1 MSRKL
6 VTGALTIAFLP
17 LGTITSAVTMGFLLT
32 AFTIVSPILVVGL
45 AFYVASLAVNKLAE
59 TFQKPSFK
67 FEGFTAFTLDAIK
80 RIAICALVSIPLL
93 PLSLIVVGLIVAVI
107 APLLFVL
114 LTGFFSYV
122 GAKQV
127 ISFFAGEESNNRNLT
142 DSEITYI
149 PVPAHQIHQE
159 AHAPRPNSTTA
170 PYQSSIRGFFDNP
183 VKSATE
189 LYESYVSKPH
199 QS

>member
-32 AFTIVSPILVVGL
+32 AFTIVSPILVVWL

-59 TFQKPSFK
+59 TFQKPSLK

-114 LTGFFSYV
+114 LAGFFSYV

-127 ISFFAGEESNNRNLT
+127 ISFFAGEESNNRT

-149 PVPAHQIHQE
+149 PIPAHQIHQE
-159 AHAPRPNSTTA
+159 THDAPRPNSATA
-170 PYQSSIRGFFDNP
+170 PYQSSIRRFFDNP
-183 VKSATE
+183 VESAKE
-189 LYESYVSKPH
+189 LYGSYVSKPH
-199 QS
+199 QG